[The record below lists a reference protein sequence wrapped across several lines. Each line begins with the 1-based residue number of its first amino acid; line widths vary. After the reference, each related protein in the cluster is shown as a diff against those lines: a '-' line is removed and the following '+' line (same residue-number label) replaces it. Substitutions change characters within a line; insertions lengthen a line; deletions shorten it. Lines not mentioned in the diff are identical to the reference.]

1 MLSEMSGAV
10 GYQMVGPFLSFFLSV
25 ADRLRSF
32 RLNVFDTIRL

>member
-10 GYQMVGPFLSFFLSV
+10 ICQMVSAFLSFFLSV

-32 RLNVFDTIRL
+32 RLNV